1 MSADDFKLWGWRLP
15 FLVSVILLG
24 VSVYI
29 RLKLRE
35 SPVFTEM
42 KNTGRTSKSP
52 LTESFAEWGN
62 AKLVLL
68 ALFGATAGQ
77 GVVWYGG
84 QFYALY
90 FVSATLKVDFQTTYW
105 LIGTALLVGTP
116 LFVFFGWLSDRI
128 GRKPI
133 IMAGCLL
140 AAVTY
145 IPIFQGLTH
154 AINPALEAASASS
167 PVSVAAGDCTFRVF
181 SPPATTCDKAK
192 DVLAK
197 AGVSYANLPPVEGK
211 DVVVK
216 IGGAEIDGFDA
227 KAMTDALKAAGYP
240 SAADTTKINWPLAL
254 ILLSVLMGYVS
265 MVYGPIAAF
274 LVELFPAR
282 IRYTSMSLPYHI
294 GNGIFGG
301 FLPLLAAAIVVA
313 TGDIYAGLYYPI
325 GIAAMSFIIGT
336 LLIRET
342 KNERISR

>member
-1 MSADDFKLWGWRLP
+1 
-15 FLVSVILLG
+15 
-24 VSVYI
+24 
-29 RLKLRE
+29 
-35 SPVFTEM
+35 
-42 KNTGRTSKSP
+42 
-52 LTESFAEWGN
+52 
-62 AKLVLL
+62 
-68 ALFGATAGQ
+68 
-77 GVVWYGG
+77 
-84 QFYALY
+84 
-90 FVSATLKVDFQTTYW
+90 
-105 LIGTALLVGTP
+105 
-116 LFVFFGWLSDRI
+116 
-128 GRKPI
+128 
-133 IMAGCLL
+133 
-140 AAVTY
+140 
-145 IPIFQGLTH
+145 
-154 AINPALEAASASS
+154 
-167 PVSVAAGDCTFRVF
+167 VF

-197 AGVSYANLPPVEGK
+197 AGVSYTNLSPVEGK

-216 IGGAEIDGFDA
+216 IGGTEIDGFDA

-240 SAADTTKINWPLAL
+240 SAADTAKINWPLAL
-254 ILLSVLMGYVS
+254 ILLSVLMVYVS

-325 GIAAMSFIIGT
+325 GIAAMSFIIGS